1 MTIGVSYNGHK
12 MSASSAAELQQ
23 IMAKQGSEVIGQK
36 FASRRQKQPSA
47 PKIEPFD
54 PVDGPLVGIEGN
66 GSQEPDGMSRSV
78 GSKGGWRIECSRVEI
93 SVKPSLE
100 MKCNEVTLVKLAYQ
114 VIFSEKGLAKGRTPE
129 KEVWRKSF
137 FVISDSKESEGNG
150 KYCSRLFF
158 NNDGEDAIHPLPTAI
173 AFGSEEN
180 LGTFNEETKRFA
192 CNYGDDGKP
201 LADPPVK
208 VIAVNEYTGG
218 ID

>member
-1 MTIGVSYNGHK
+1 MAIGVSYNGHK

-23 IMAKQGSEVIGQK
+23 IMAKHGSEMIGQK
-36 FASRRQKQPSA
+36 FASRRQKQPSV
-47 PKIEPFD
+47 PKMEPFD

-66 GSQEPDGMSRSV
+66 DSQEPDGMSRSV
-78 GSKGGWRIECSRVEI
+78 GSKGGWRMECSRVEI
-93 SVKPSLE
+93 SIKPSLE

-137 FVISDSKESEGNG
+137 FVISDGGSGNG
-150 KYCSRLFF
+150 KYGSRLFF
-158 NNDGEDAIHPLPTAI
+158 DNDGDDAIHPLPTAI

-180 LGTFNEETKRFA
+180 LDTFNEETKRFA
-192 CNYGDDGKP
+192 CNYDSYGRP

-208 VIAVNEYTGG
+208 VVAVNEYTGG
-218 ID
+218 LD

>member
-1 MTIGVSYNGHK
+1 MAIGVSYNGHK

-23 IMAKQGSEVIGQK
+23 VMAQHGMEMVGRTIPL
-36 FASRRQKQPSA
+36 SRA
-47 PKIEPFD
+47 PKMGQFD

-66 GSQEPDGMSRSV
+66 DSQEPDGMSRAV

-137 FVISDSKESEGNG
+137 FVISDGKNGSGNG
-150 KYCSRLFF
+150 KYGSRLFF
-158 NNDGEDAIHPLPTAI
+158 DNDGDDAIHPLPTAI
-173 AFGSEEN
+173 AFGSDEN
-180 LGTFNEETKRFA
+180 LDTFNEETKRFA
-192 CNYGDDGKP
+192 CNYDSSGRP

-208 VIAVNEYTGG
+208 VVAVNEYTGG
-218 ID
+218 LD

>member
-1 MTIGVSYNGHK
+1 MAIGVSYNGHK

-23 IMAKQGSEVIGQK
+23 VMAKHGSEMIGQK

-47 PKIEPFD
+47 PKMEPFD

-66 GSQEPDGMSRSV
+66 SSQEPDGMSRSV
-78 GSKGGWRIECSRVEI
+78 GSKGGWRMECSRVEI

-137 FVISDSKESEGNG
+137 FVLAEGAAGGEYEVRPALKKIPGDDVPRLAALYFGNG
-150 KYCSRLFF
+150 KSLSGSIEDVEKR
-158 NNDGEDAIHPLPTAI
+158 DGV
-173 AFGSEEN
+173 
-180 LGTFNEETKRFA
+180 
-192 CNYGDDGKP
+192 
-201 LADPPVK
+201 VK
-208 VIAVNEYTGG
+208 VDVFTHGELT
-218 ID
+218 

>member
-1 MTIGVSYNGHK
+1 MAIGVSYNGHK

-23 IMAKQGSEVIGQK
+23 LMAKQGSEVIGQK
-36 FASRRQKQPSA
+36 FASRLTKQPSA
-47 PKIEPFD
+47 PKIEQFD

-100 MKCNEVTLVKLAYQ
+100 MKCNEVILVKLAYQ

-137 FVISDSKESEGNG
+137 FVLADGGKSKGGEYEVRPTWKKIPGDDVP
-150 KYCSRLFF
+150 RL
-158 NNDGEDAIHPLPTAI
+158 TALY
-173 AFGSEEN
+173 FGSGEKLAGDIEEV
-180 LGTFNEETKRFA
+180 EQRE
-192 CNYGDDGKP
+192 DV
-201 LADPPVK
+201 VK
-208 VIAVNEYTGG
+208 VDVFTHGELT
-218 ID
+218 